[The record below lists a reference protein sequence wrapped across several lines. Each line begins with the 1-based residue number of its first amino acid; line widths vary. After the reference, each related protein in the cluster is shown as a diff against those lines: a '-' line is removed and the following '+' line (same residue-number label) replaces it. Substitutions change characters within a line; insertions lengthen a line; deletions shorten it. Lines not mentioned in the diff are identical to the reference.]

1 MKFKNMKEKDI
12 DEIRYNPYTEGIHK
26 EIKKGT
32 KNDIKRVVATSQI
45 LNIFLIKGKQKEA
58 LENLKSKDSTREYT
72 AREVIEE
79 MLEEAKEVVKDSKE
93 SFDSITLG

>member
-12 DEIRYNPYTEGIHK
+12 DEIRYNPYTEGTHK
-26 EIKKGT
+26 EIKKSAR
-32 KNDIKRVVATSQI
+32 NDIKRVVATSQI
-45 LNIFLIKGKQKEA
+45 LNIFLIKGKQKVA

-79 MLEEAKEVVKDSKE
+79 MLEEAKEVVKDSNE